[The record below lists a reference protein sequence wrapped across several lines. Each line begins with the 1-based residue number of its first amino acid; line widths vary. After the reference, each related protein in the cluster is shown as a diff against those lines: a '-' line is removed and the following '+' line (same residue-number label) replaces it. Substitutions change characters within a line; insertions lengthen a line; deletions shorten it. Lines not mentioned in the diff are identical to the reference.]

1 MTDYFKNRKTI
12 RKYSD
17 RAVNMELI
25 YQLLDDA
32 MRAPTTGNM
41 QLYSVV
47 VTTDKEIRSQL
58 APTHFN
64 QECSITAPM
73 LITFCADFNRFN
85 KWCELRGAEPGY
97 DNFQSFVTAL
107 LDATILTQQFNTIAE
122 LNGLACCYLGT
133 TTYNADKI
141 GAALNLPANVVPV
154 TTLAI
159 GYPEENENSEPVER
173 LDARA
178 LIHRDKY
185 SDYTDQDIENI
196 YTGKESLA
204 VNQAYVKEN
213 NKESLAA
220 VFTDVRYTR
229 ANNEHFSKV
238 LYKYIEEQGFAFPQ
252 RNGID
257 SDLY

>member
-1 MTDYFKNRKTI
+1 MKDYFRNRKTI

-17 RAVNMELI
+17 KAVDMELI
-25 YQLLDDA
+25 YQLLEDA

-47 VTTDKEIRSQL
+47 VTEDKELRAKL

-64 QECSITAPM
+64 QPCSVNAPV

-141 GAALNLPANVVPV
+141 GDVLELPQNVIPV
-154 TTLAI
+154 TTLAV
-159 GYPEENENSEPVER
+159 GYPIEDENSAPVER
-173 LDARA
+173 LDAKH
-178 LIHRDKY
+178 LIHKDKY
-185 SDYTDQDIENI
+185 TDYTDQDINDI
-196 YTGKESLA
+196 YTEKESLA

-220 VFTDVRYTR
+220 VFTDIRYTR

-238 LYKYIEEQGFAFPQ
+238 LYNYIEKQGFAFPQ
-252 RNGID
+252 RYGID